1 MAKIFEFPKQ
11 SKAEKFMDDVN
22 PESVADHLLDNN
34 PDLNPRIVSAMSL
47 AMVYA
52 VYLSMVCEEENL
64 DTKELFETTESIWPF
79 YDEENI
85 H

>member
-22 PESVADHLLDNN
+22 PENVADHLLDNN